1 VFVVED
7 HLLLTISPPASVYC
21 RPAAREGDDVA
32 KFAPLEHQKAPTA
45 VVAQIRQAI
54 LSGALRAGEQLREAH
69 IAEEM
74 GISRSPIR
82 EALSRLEEE
91 GLVIKVPF
99 KGAFVAS
106 VSPDTIAEIA
116 GIRTQLEP
124 YAVSLALPRL
134 SSTDWKNLRSILE
147 EMHRVAGN
155 DLVTA
160 IEKHLAFHRYFYER
174 SGNRTLLDMWSD
186 WESKLRLFFIFDHG
200 AFQDSNDVVAVHE
213 ELIDIFRTG
222 GPEEIRSAFA
232 HHVHDAPGT
241 EAGDPLQAARGEN
254 SATTA

>member
-1 VFVVED
+1 M
-7 HLLLTISPPASVYC
+7 
-21 RPAAREGDDVA
+21 A

-54 LSGALRAGEQLREAH
+54 LSGALKAGEQLREAH

-91 GLVIKVPF
+91 GLVNKVPF

-124 YAVSLALPRL
+124 YAVSLALPRMT
-134 SSTDWKNLRSILE
+134 STDWKNLRRILE
-147 EMHRVAGN
+147 EMHRVAGH
-155 DLVTA
+155 DLVAA

-174 SGNRTLLDMWSD
+174 SGNRTLLNLWCD
-186 WESKLRLFFIFDHG
+186 WESKLRLFFIVDHG
-200 AFQDSNDVVAVHE
+200 AFEDSQDVVAVHE
-213 ELIDIFRTG
+213 QLIKTFRTG
-222 GPEEIRSAFA
+222 GPEEIRVAFA

-241 EAGDPLQAARGEN
+241 EAGDPLHTALAEN
-254 SATTA
+254 SASTA

>member
-1 VFVVED
+1 M
-7 HLLLTISPPASVYC
+7 PN
-21 RPAAREGDDVA
+21 
-32 KFAPLEHQKAPTA
+32 FAPLEHQKAPTA

-91 GLVIKVPF
+91 GLVVKVPF

-106 VSPDTIAEIA
+106 VSPETVAEIA
-116 GIRTQLEP
+116 GIRKQLDP

-134 SSTDWKNLRSILE
+134 NSADWKKLRQILE
-147 EMHRVAGN
+147 QIERAAGQ
-155 DLVTA
+155 DRAVA
-160 IEKHLAFHRYFYER
+160 IEKHLAFHRYFYDR
-174 SGNRTLLDMWSD
+174 SGNQTLANLWRD
-186 WESKLRLFFIFDHG
+186 WESKLRLFFIVDHE
-200 AFQDSNDVVAVHE
+200 AFENARDVAAMHE
-213 ELIDIFRTG
+213 ELIETIRTG
-222 GPEEIRSAFA
+222 GPEDIRAAFA

-241 EAGDPLQAARGEN
+241 AADDPLQAARAEN

>member
-1 VFVVED
+1 M
-7 HLLLTISPPASVYC
+7 
-21 RPAAREGDDVA
+21 AR
-32 KFAPLEHQKAPTA
+32 FAPLEHQKAPTA

-54 LSGALRAGEQLREAH
+54 LSGALKAGEQLREAH

-91 GLVIKVPF
+91 GLVDKVPF

-134 SSTDWKNLRSILE
+134 TSADWKNLRRILE
-147 EMHRVAGN
+147 EMHRVAGH

-174 SGNRTLLDMWSD
+174 SGNRTLLNLWSD
-186 WESKLRLFFIFDHG
+186 WESKLRLFFIVDHG
-200 AFQDSNDVVAVHE
+200 AFQDSKDVVAVHE

-222 GPEEIRSAFA
+222 GPEEIRAAFA

-241 EAGDPLQAARGEN
+241 AAGDPLQAARAEN
-254 SATTA
+254 PATTA